1 METGSSSV
9 RTSSILICSGAMRRF
24 CVLPLLCI
32 LAAPLGSVLQPQPL
46 STEPKVSGSSSGM
59 RTISS
64 ASPEQ
69 NPAHGGPDPGAR
81 GPTGI
86 AESDVVLDFA
96 RAIRV
101 ALEGQR
107 LRVLLT
113 RDGNQNPTFDNRS
126 AMINGLSGTIFVS
139 LHVSSTGPIGTARTY
154 FYRRSSASL
163 PATFSAPGGP
173 RATPAQNLRASA
185 PARSG
190 LVEWD
195 RAQEGW
201 LDQSR
206 QLAGLVQTEF
216 AGKFKGSPNEPLSAR
231 IRQLRTIAAPAIAI
245 EVSSIDV
252 SDARRLEQMAEPL
265 AEALARAVAEFRS
278 SASAAAAGGR
288 EN

>member
-1 METGSSSV
+1 
-9 RTSSILICSGAMRRF
+9 
-24 CVLPLLCI
+24 
-32 LAAPLGSVLQPQPL
+32 
-46 STEPKVSGSSSGM
+46 M
-59 RTISS
+59 RTISG
-64 ASPEQ
+64 ASPQQ
-69 NPAHGGPDPGAR
+69 NTAAAPLAPQAQPEPASKEAIGISSVMIDPAHGGPDSGAR

-154 FYRRSSASL
+154 FYSPSSASL
-163 PATFSAPGGP
+163 PATLSAPGGP
-173 RATPAQNLRASA
+173 RATPVQNLRASA
-185 PARSG
+185 PAHPR

-195 RAQEGW
+195 RAQQGW
-201 LDQSR
+201 LGQSR

-216 AGKFKGSPNEPLSAR
+216 AGKFKGSPDEPLSAR

-265 AEALARAVAEFRS
+265 AEAVARAVAEFRS
-278 SASAAAAGGR
+278 SASAAAGGR
-288 EN
+288 DN